1 MPARTPEELD
11 RLFARSGTAGDL
23 EALVALY
30 EPAAGITQEPGKIVY
45 GEPAIR
51 QVLTGLL
58 ARQPTFAVETATVA
72 QTGDIALTSSTW
84 ILTIAGAD
92 GRPAKIAVKAATVCR
107 RQRDGTWRYLID
119 HVLGLERS

>member
-11 RLFARSGTAGDL
+11 RLFARSGNAGDL

-30 EPAAGITQEPGKIVY
+30 EPAAGITQAPGTIVY

-58 ARQPTFAVETATVA
+58 ARQPTFAVEAKTVA

-84 ILTIAGAD
+84 SLTVAGPD
-92 GRPAKIAVKAATVCR
+92 GGPAKIIVKATTVCR

-119 HVLGLERS
+119 HVLGMEHG